1 MAAALM
7 SLIWG
12 SCLNSRVLKTF
23 FPVSIETG
31 RPGFNTHVGQTN
43 VCHQV
48 RVSSGEVNP
57 GADKPQ
63 PSIPRSP
70 ACLLRLWLILGVDD
84 PFPRGR
90 KRAAPFTVRKLSL
103 MLQGKRQTRSEEK
116 CLVFKKEESNEQD
129 RLKALNACSV
139 LWQWSDLDQ
148 MVLLVKNFSPHVSTA
163 SIQSITENN
172 TIRETLKSRT
182 YAGATLPAEVQPEQA
197 EGINLWLHFRFESQ
211 DDRSTFLNGD
221 EENKPTH
228 LGNYGLC

>member
-1 MAAALM
+1 MTAALT
-7 SLIWG
+7 SLI
-12 SCLNSRVLKTF
+12 CLYTRVLKPF
-23 FPVSIETG
+23 FPISIDTG
-31 RPGFNTHVGQTN
+31 TSGFNTHVSQTN

-48 RVSSGEVNP
+48 WEWAQESWTLKQE

-63 PSIPRSP
+63 PSIPHSP

-103 MLQGKRQTRSEEK
+103 MLHGKRQ
-116 CLVFKKEESNEQD
+116 KKGVRKSLLSSKRKQE
-129 RLKALNACSV
+129 RLKALNTCPV
-139 LWQWSDLDQ
+139 LLQASDLDQ
-148 MVLLVKNFSPHVSTA
+148 IILLGKNFPSRVSTA
-163 SIQSITENN
+163 NIQSITENN
-172 TIRETLKSRT
+172 TNRETLKSRT

-221 EENKPTH
+221 E
-228 LGNYGLC
+228 